1 MVAEVGGTVC
11 STIFHQIVS
20 ILRNVG
26 VVCFLRILHVFC
38 GLSHENSCQVAW
50 GDGHVECKVVVV
62 RKGKYFSMLPHVFH
76 AIEFILESEIFEVSC
91 MEGVIM
97 GEKAQRCLP
106 KLGVKSLEVHVCMAC
121 AWEKTF
127 VEWGWLKGPCK
138 ASGKWLS
145 VSGHISGGVA
155 RFWLKVVT
163 RVLKVVDSVMS
174 GILSSL
180 VESDTRVKM
189 SRAVRKNSTV
199 IGGKGG

>member
-38 GLSHENSCQVAW
+38 GLSHKKSCQVAW

-76 AIEFILESEIFEVSC
+76 AIELIFESEIFEVSC

-97 GEKAQRCLP
+97 G
-106 KLGVKSLEVHVCMAC
+106 
-121 AWEKTF
+121 
-127 VEWGWLKGPCK
+127 
-138 ASGKWLS
+138 
-145 VSGHISGGVA
+145 
-155 RFWLKVVT
+155 
-163 RVLKVVDSVMS
+163 
-174 GILSSL
+174 
-180 VESDTRVKM
+180 
-189 SRAVRKNSTV
+189 
-199 IGGKGG
+199 